1 MRYNVESSG
10 VAGYSDS
17 RRVEMR
23 QRVKRFGVGK
33 SAESG
38 LGMSVMHK
46 LKSPIYSAVGKRY
59 EALPVHGLGVVGW
72 ECGWRDPEKS

>member
-1 MRYNVESSG
+1 MGQIEGIRPLGGDEVLRASGARRTWMRFRG
-10 VAGYSDS
+10 
-17 RRVEMR
+17 
-23 QRVKRFGVGK
+23 
-33 SAESG
+33 ESG

>member
-33 SAESG
+33 SAELRAQAS
-38 LGMSVMHK
+38 
-46 LKSPIYSAVGKRY
+46 
-59 EALPVHGLGVVGW
+59 LPDTVAAGGDDM
-72 ECGWRDPEKS
+72 RTPAR